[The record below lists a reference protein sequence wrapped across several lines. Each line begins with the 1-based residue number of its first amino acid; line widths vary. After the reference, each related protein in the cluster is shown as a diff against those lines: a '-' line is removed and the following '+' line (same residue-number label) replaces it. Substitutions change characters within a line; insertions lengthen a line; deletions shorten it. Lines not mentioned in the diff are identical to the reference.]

1 MRFVPDAVRD
11 ILIFLEKNDI
21 YEINQ
26 DTGLEEKKIF
36 RPDQIADALYTNDE
50 KYTYKEIVYATEKM
64 VDEGYLIPASIPT
77 KDDSGN
83 YMLLEIND
91 ITGKGHELL
100 GNIHNDTVWEVIK
113 KKAKVMGDFSLKTL
127 STAAFTVGTT
137 LMTEPNA
144 IENFLKGIDN
154 ILKMIK

>member
-50 KYTYKEIVYATEKM
+50 KYT
-64 VDEGYLIPASIPT
+64 
-77 KDDSGN
+77 
-83 YMLLEIND
+83 
-91 ITGKGHELL
+91 
-100 GNIHNDTVWEVIK
+100 
-113 KKAKVMGDFSLKTL
+113 
-127 STAAFTVGTT
+127 
-137 LMTEPNA
+137 
-144 IENFLKGIDN
+144 
-154 ILKMIK
+154 